1 MNDFTEAIKANPPPW
16 QFAEDSDDLVQHRSG
31 ISRRGLAN
39 AAANILLAG
48 LFFMS
53 AFAPNGHRDFSAAN
67 VIWSVGAALM
77 ALFSLVRSI
86 PKATMVNLRSIAATA
101 GMMII
106 PTMAVLVP
114 PSTGL
119 THTIGLIVEFVGVTF
134 TQIARIYLGRS
145 FGLLPANRG
154 IVSGGPFRLM
164 RHPVYAGWL
173 LLTIGY
179 AICYPSA
186 FNTLINIAVL
196 PFMMWRIEQEEEVLM
211 ADSDYRVYC
220 AQVTSQLIP
229 GLL

>member
-1 MNDFTEAIKANPPPW
+1 MSDFTEAMKANPPPW
-16 QFAEDSDDLVQHRSG
+16 QSAADADGLVQHPSG
-31 ISRRGLAN
+31 MSRRGLTN

-48 LFFMS
+48 LFFLS
-53 AFAPNGHRDFSAAN
+53 AFSPNGHRGFNAAN
-67 VIWSVGAALM
+67 VIWSVGAVLM

-86 PKATMVNLRSIAATA
+86 PKATMVNVRSIAATT
-101 GMMII
+101 GMIMM
-106 PTMAVLVP
+106 PAMAILVP

-119 THTIGLIVEFVGVTF
+119 TYAVGLTIEIAGVMF
-134 TQIARIYLGRS
+134 TQIARVYLGRS

-179 AICYPSA
+179 AICYPSV
-186 FNTLINIAVL
+186 FNVLINIAIL
-196 PFMMWRIEQEEEVLM
+196 PFMMWRIDQEEEVLM
-211 ADSDYRVYC
+211 ADADYRAYC
-220 AQVTSQLIP
+220 ARVPSQLIP